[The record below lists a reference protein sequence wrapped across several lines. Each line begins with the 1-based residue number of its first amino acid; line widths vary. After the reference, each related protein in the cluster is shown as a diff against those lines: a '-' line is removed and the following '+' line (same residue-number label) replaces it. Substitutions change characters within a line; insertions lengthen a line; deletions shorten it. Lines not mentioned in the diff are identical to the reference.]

1 MARRRRTPRPGAGP
15 RTGRRRRPKR
25 RPQTAAPVVPN
36 PPIAKLEED
45 TRKEVARLMKALL
58 SEGGMVETERVIARI
73 VEQHPE
79 HAAAFMEAD
88 SHFSSGDLDSPFVH
102 IGLHLIVERGVV
114 TRDHE
119 QLSRLSSDKSWHDAV
134 HERMDS
140 VAAEMIPAPEP
151 VSVEA
156 S

>member
-1 MARRRRTPRPGAGP
+1 MARRRRPPGIGQQPRG
-15 RTGRRRRPKR
+15 GRRRRPKR
-25 RPQTAAPVVPN
+25 RPQNTAPVVPN
-36 PPIAKLEED
+36 TPIAKLEDE
-45 TRKEVARLMKALL
+45 TRKEIARLMKALL
-58 SEGGMVETERVIARI
+58 SEGGMVEEERVIARV

-79 HAAAFMEAD
+79 HAAAFMDAD
-88 SHFSSGDLDSPFVH
+88 SHFSSGDPDSPFVH

-134 HERMDS
+134 HERMEA
-140 VAAEMIPAPEP
+140 VAAEMFPQQP
-151 VSVEA
+151 VSEEA